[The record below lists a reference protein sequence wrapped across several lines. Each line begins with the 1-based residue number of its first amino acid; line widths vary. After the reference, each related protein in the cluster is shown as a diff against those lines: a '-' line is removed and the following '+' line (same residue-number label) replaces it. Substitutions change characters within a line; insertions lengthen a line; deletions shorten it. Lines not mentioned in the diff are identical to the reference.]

1 MSRGRKAIQDE
12 VKEPSDGDTPKP
24 VLKEPK
30 AIEDEVQEES
40 DGNTD
45 AFNATT
51 SGDEEK
57 GKLN

>member
-1 MSRGRKAIQDE
+1 MSRA
-12 VKEPSDGDTPKP
+12 SDGDTPKP

>member
-1 MSRGRKAIQDE
+1 MSRA
-12 VKEPSDGDTPKP
+12 SDGDTPKP

-30 AIEDEVQEES
+30 AVEDEVQEES

-51 SGDEEK
+51 SGDEGK

>member
-1 MSRGRKAIQDE
+1 MFRA
-12 VKEPSDGDTPKP
+12 SDGDTPKP
-24 VLKEPK
+24 VLKERK
-30 AIEDEVQEES
+30 AVEDEVQEES

-51 SGDEEK
+51 SGEEGK

>member
-1 MSRGRKAIQDE
+1 MFRA
-12 VKEPSDGDTPKP
+12 SDGDTPKP
-24 VLKEPK
+24 VLKERK
-30 AIEDEVQEES
+30 AVEDEVQEES

-57 GKLN
+57 GKLNWIELNWIA